1 MHFEL
6 LLTLSFCDNLF
17 AVPAKFISEPKF
29 SVTAYKTWDTVLHCD
44 IFGYPFPVI
53 TWTRP
58 GRQLPIKR
66 HIINGPQ
73 LTIQNA
79 TKDDAGAYVCQGTN
93 QMANVMR
100 VIWVFVKVVG
110 EYKNVM
116 NPQIDNKRMQ

>member
-1 MHFEL
+1 M
-6 LLTLSFCDNLF
+6 D
-17 AVPAKFISEPKF
+17 
-29 SVTAYKTWDTVLHCD
+29 
-44 IFGYPFPVI
+44 
-53 TWTRP
+53 RP

-79 TKDDAGAYVCQGTN
+79 TKDDASAYVCQGTN

-116 NPQIDNKRMQ
+116 IDNKRMQ